1 MRFTFSEEDI
11 LRGTLV
17 KPYWYAVEISSVED
31 ITASTGVSGTEITV
45 KILNDGPYKGIPVNI
60 RYYENAPGFAKNFVS
75 ALGATVKAGLEVN
88 FDQKLVG
95 KKLEAYIKNSKSNKG
110 NDFNEIADWRPL
122 KAA

>member
-17 KPYWYAVEISSVED
+17 KPTWYPVEVSEVND
-31 ITASTGVSGTEITV
+31 ITASTGAQGTEITV
-45 KILNDGPYKGIPVNI
+45 KILDGQYKGVPVNI

-75 ALGATVKAGLEVN
+75 ALGATIKVGLEVN
-88 FDQKLVG
+88 FDNKLVG

>member
-17 KPYWYAVEISSVED
+17 KPTWYPVEISEVND
-31 ITASTGVSGTEITV
+31 ITASTGVGGSEITV
-45 KILNDGPYKGIPVNI
+45 KILDGQFKGVPVNI
-60 RYYENAPGFAKNFVS
+60 RYYENAPGFSKNFVS

-88 FDQKLVG
+88 FDSKLVG
-95 KKLEAYIKNSKSNKG
+95 KRLEAYIKNSKSNKG